1 MTTSATLYK
10 GEKQI
15 FVKMVLDAWR
25 TQNSRVD
32 KFLAEVSDEQLAWP
46 AVLGRNSGLYVIG
59 HLTGITD
66 GLLPILGWGERK
78 YSEFEETFVKRPYDP
93 EVKIATAAEVRKAW
107 KRVNEIAEK
116 KFSEVEPDEWFDRH
130 TAVSAEDFAKE
141 PHRNRLNV
149 IVSRTNH
156 QSYHLGQLLFLTKN
170 RED

>member
-1 MTTSATLYK
+1 MTTSTIVNK

-15 FVKMVLDAWR
+15 FVNMILDAWR
-25 TQNSRVD
+25 TQNVRVD
-32 KFLAEVSDEQLAWP
+32 RFLAEVSDEQLAWP

-59 HLTGITD
+59 HLTGVTD

-78 YSEFEETFVKRPYDP
+78 YPEFEETFVKKPFDA
-93 EVKIATAAEVRKAW
+93 EAKIATAAEVRKAW
-107 KRVNEIAEK
+107 TRVNEIAEK
-116 KFSEVEPDEWFDRH
+116 KFVEIPPDEWFDRH
-130 TAVSAEDFAKE
+130 TAVSEEDFTKE

-149 IVSRTNH
+149 IVNRTNH

>member
-1 MTTSATLYK
+1 MTSSVKADK
-10 GEKQI
+10 SEKQI
-15 FVKMVLDAWR
+15 FVNMVLDAWR
-25 TQNSRVD
+25 TQNLRVD

-46 AVLGRNSGLYVIG
+46 AVLGRNSGLYVVG

-66 GLLPILGWGERK
+66 GLLPILGWGERT
-78 YSEFEETFVKRPYDP
+78 YPEFEETFVKRPYDP
-93 EVKIATAAEVRKAW
+93 EGKVATAAEVRKAW

-116 KFSEVEPDEWFDRH
+116 KFSEIGPDEWFDRH

-156 QSYHLGQLLFLTKN
+156 QSYHLGQLLFLAKT